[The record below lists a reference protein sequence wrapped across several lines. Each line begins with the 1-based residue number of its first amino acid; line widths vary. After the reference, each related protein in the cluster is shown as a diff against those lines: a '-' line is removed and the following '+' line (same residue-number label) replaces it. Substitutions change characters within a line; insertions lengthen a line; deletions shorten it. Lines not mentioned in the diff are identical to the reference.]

1 MQELR
6 FVLII
11 VGALAIA
18 ALLFHG
24 LWTSKKEGKA
34 KFGDKP
40 LGKLDNDSLDEAETI
55 PNRSFAPE
63 DDFEIIR
70 KERKEPDFAVSPS
83 ATDPLIDSD
92 PLSAP
97 QQKDAHEDEIE
108 LNDLPSFS
116 VEDPIEVKGDLEL
129 VEEEKVVEPEV
140 PSFELTDE
148 QKENHAGFKEQ
159 YGSFEKAS
167 DAVADP
173 LLSSEGLTPSEP
185 FIGKEVVAA
194 QSVTSVEETKLD
206 KDANLTGEAQ
216 LGDEVNL
223 ADESKLDEKVHSDE
237 DLGLE
242 VIVLNVH
249 CAGEIPFV
257 GTELFRSMENN
268 GLAYGE
274 MSIYHCFAQASDEP
288 KVIFSVANMMQPG
301 TLEHDDPADFTTKG
315 ISFFMTLP
323 CYGQADQNFNVMLSA
338 AQKIADDMGGNVLDE
353 SRNLMTPNRLSDYRK
368 QIRDFMTA
376 ANA

>member
-40 LGKLDNDSLDEAETI
+40 LGKLDNDSLDDAETI

-83 ATDPLIDSD
+83 AADPLIDSD
-92 PLSAP
+92 PLTAP
-97 QQKDAHEDEIE
+97 QPKEEQQDDIE

-116 VEDPIEVKGDLEL
+116 VEDPIKVDSEPEH
-129 VEEEKVVEPEV
+129 VEQAVEPEV

-148 QKENHAGFKEQ
+148 QKESHAGFKEQ
-159 YGSFEKAS
+159 YGSFEE
-167 DAVADP
+167 VAAEQVEEP
-173 LLSSEGLTPSEP
+173 VVASEP
-185 FIGKEVVAA
+185 FAAKESVAPQA
-194 QSVTSVEETKLD
+194 AAPVEETK
-206 KDANLTGEAQ
+206 Q
-216 LGDEVNL
+216 DE
-223 ADESKLDEKVHSDE
+223 E
-237 DLGLE
+237 LGLE

-268 GLAYGE
+268 GLTYGE
-274 MSIYHCFAQASDEP
+274 MSIYHCFAQSADEP

-368 QIRDFMTA
+368 QIRDFMLA

>member
-63 DDFEIIR
+63 DGFEIIR
-70 KERKEPDFAVSPS
+70 KERKEPDFVVSPS
-83 ATDPLIDSD
+83 EIDPLIDSD
-92 PLSAP
+92 PLTAP
-97 QQKDAHEDEIE
+97 QSKEVYEDDIE
-108 LNDLPSFS
+108 LNELPSFS
-116 VEDPIEVKGDLEL
+116 VEDPITVESEPEVI
-129 VEEEKVVEPEV
+129 VEEKGVEPEV
-140 PSFELTDE
+140 QSFELTDE

-159 YGSFEKAS
+159 YGSFEDVEAEQVAEPIVAS
-167 DAVADP
+167 EPVVSQQTFTA
-173 LLSSEGLTPSEP
+173 SEP
-185 FIGKEVVAA
+185 FAAKESVAPQA
-194 QSVTSVEETKLD
+194 AAPVEETK
-206 KDANLTGEAQ
+206 Q
-216 LGDEVNL
+216 DE
-223 ADESKLDEKVHSDE
+223 E
-237 DLGLE
+237 LGLE

-268 GLAYGE
+268 GLTYGE
-274 MSIYHCFAQASDEP
+274 MSIYHCFAQSADEP

-376 ANA
+376 TNA

>member
-83 ATDPLIDSD
+83 DTDPLIDSD
-92 PLSAP
+92 PLTAP
-97 QQKDAHEDEIE
+97 QTKEVIEDDIE

-116 VEDPIEVKGDLEL
+116 VKEEPVQIESEPEDIQEAT
-129 VEEEKVVEPEV
+129 EPEV

-148 QKENHAGFKEQ
+148 QKESHAGFQEQ
-159 YGSFEKAS
+159 YGSFEEAS
-167 DAVADP
+167 DSATEP
-173 LLSSEGLTPSEP
+173 LAPSESLTPSEP
-185 FIGKEVVAA
+185 LVSKEVVAP
-194 QSVTSVEETKLD
+194 QSAAPVEEAKP
-206 KDANLTGEAQ
+206 
-216 LGDEVNL
+216 DE
-223 ADESKLDEKVHSDE
+223 E
-237 DLGLE
+237 LGLE

-268 GLAYGE
+268 GLTYGE
-274 MSIYHCFAQASDEP
+274 MSIYHCFAQSSDEP

-376 ANA
+376 TNA

>member
-92 PLSAP
+92 PLTAP
-97 QQKDAHEDEIE
+97 QVKEAREDDIE

-116 VEDPIEVKGDLEL
+116 VEDPIKIESEPEEL
-129 VEEEKVVEPEV
+129 EEEKVVESEV

-159 YGSFEKAS
+159 YGSFEETS
-167 DAVADP
+167 ETVDEPLVPNETLTQREPVVA
-173 LLSSEGLTPSEP
+173 
-185 FIGKEVVAA
+185 KEVVTT
-194 QSVTSVEETKLD
+194 QSAPVEET
-206 KDANLTGEAQ
+206 Q
-216 LGDEVNL
+216 PDE
-223 ADESKLDEKVHSDE
+223 E
-237 DLGLE
+237 LGLE

-268 GLAYGE
+268 GLTYGE
-274 MSIYHCFAQASDEP
+274 MSIYHCFAQSSDEP

-353 SRNLMTPNRLSDYRK
+353 SRNLMTPNRLSEYRK

-376 ANA
+376 SNA

>member
-83 ATDPLIDSD
+83 DTDPLIDSD
-92 PLSAP
+92 PLTAP
-97 QQKDAHEDEIE
+97 QAKEAYEDDIE

-116 VEDPIEVKGDLEL
+116 VKEEPVQIESEPEDIKEAA
-129 VEEEKVVEPEV
+129 EPEV

-148 QKENHAGFKEQ
+148 QKENHAGFQEQ
-159 YGSFEKAS
+159 YGSFEEAS
-167 DAVADP
+167 DSVVTEP
-173 LLSSEGLTPSEP
+173 LVPSESLTPSEP
-185 FIGKEVVAA
+185 LVSKEVVAP
-194 QSVTSVEETKLD
+194 QSTSSVEEAKP
-206 KDANLTGEAQ
+206 
-216 LGDEVNL
+216 DE
-223 ADESKLDEKVHSDE
+223 E
-237 DLGLE
+237 LGLE

-268 GLAYGE
+268 GLTYGE
-274 MSIYHCFAQASDEP
+274 MSIYHCFAQSSDEP

>member
-83 ATDPLIDSD
+83 DTDPLIDSD
-92 PLSAP
+92 PLTAP
-97 QQKDAHEDEIE
+97 QTKEVIEDDIE
-108 LNDLPSFS
+108 LNDIPSFS
-116 VEDPIEVKGDLEL
+116 VKEEPVQIESEPEDIQEAT
-129 VEEEKVVEPEV
+129 EPEV

-148 QKENHAGFKEQ
+148 QKESHAGFQEQ
-159 YGSFEKAS
+159 YGSFEEAS
-167 DAVADP
+167 DSVTEP
-173 LLSSEGLTPSEP
+173 LAPSESLTPSEP
-185 FIGKEVVAA
+185 LVSKEVVAP
-194 QSVTSVEETKLD
+194 QSAAPFEEAKP
-206 KDANLTGEAQ
+206 
-216 LGDEVNL
+216 DE
-223 ADESKLDEKVHSDE
+223 E
-237 DLGLE
+237 LGLE

-268 GLAYGE
+268 GLTYGE
-274 MSIYHCFAQASDEP
+274 MSIYHCFAQSSDEP

-353 SRNLMTPNRLSDYRK
+353 SRNLMTPNRLSDCRK

-376 ANA
+376 TNA

>member
-40 LGKLDNDSLDEAETI
+40 LGKLDNDSLDDAETI

-83 ATDPLIDSD
+83 AADPLIDSD
-92 PLSAP
+92 PLTAP
-97 QQKDAHEDEIE
+97 QPKEEQQDDIE

-116 VEDPIEVKGDLEL
+116 VEDPIKVDSEPGH
-129 VEEEKVVEPEV
+129 VEQAVEPEV
-140 PSFELTDE
+140 PSFELNYE
-148 QKENHAGFKEQ
+148 QKESHACFKEQ
-159 YGSFEKAS
+159 YGSFEEVTAEQVEEPVVISEPMAS
-167 DAVADP
+167 QQTFTA
-173 LLSSEGLTPSEP
+173 SEP
-185 FIGKEVVAA
+185 FAAKESVAPQA
-194 QSVTSVEETKLD
+194 AAPVEETK
-206 KDANLTGEAQ
+206 Q
-216 LGDEVNL
+216 
-223 ADESKLDEKVHSDE
+223 DE

-268 GLAYGE
+268 GLTYGE
-274 MSIYHCFAQASDEP
+274 MSIYHCFSQSAGEP

-368 QIRDFMTA
+368 QIRDFMSA